1 MEYQK
6 GEVANELEILDKID
20 RLVQPYY
27 AHLFRGDP
35 YPPVGYDHSQP
46 RVSYLGIDEFM
57 QEAEQYAQLRIG
69 YISKPFSSNDN
80 VHIHPHDSKTR

>member
-6 GEVANELEILDKID
+6 GEVANELEILDKVD

-35 YPPVGYDHSQP
+35 YPLLATTTASQE
-46 RVSYLGIDEFM
+46 SATL
-57 QEAEQYAQLRIG
+57 A
-69 YISKPFSSNDN
+69 
-80 VHIHPHDSKTR
+80 

>member
-6 GEVANELEILDKID
+6 GEVANELEILDKVD

-27 AHLFRGDP
+27 AHLFRGDQ
-35 YPPVGYDHSQP
+35 YPPAGYDHSQP

-57 QEAEQYAQLRIG
+57 QEAEEYAQLRIG
-69 YISKPFSSNDN
+69 YYTHVLSQK
-80 VHIHPHDSKTR
+80 HPYPHKYKSCTSP